1 MELAACASA
10 GRPFELSRDG
20 DYEEAWREFEH
31 FCIDSSARPATAWGR
46 KYRKAQ
52 WIKIQ
57 QPGQYA
63 RKESQTA
70 FNLPAPGHTM
80 IAESPLP

>member
-1 MELAACASA
+1 MELAACATA
-10 GRPFELSRDG
+10 GKPFELSRDG
-20 DYEEAWREFEH
+20 DYEDAWREFEH

-52 WIKIQ
+52 WIEIR
-57 QPGQYA
+57 QPGQSA
-63 RKESQTA
+63 RQESQTA